1 MILEIA
7 TIHIK
12 ENQNTAFELAFE
24 KAKQVVISSAG
35 CIKATLFHCHENEM
49 KYQVLIEWETLE
61 AHTVN
66 FRESELFIEWRT
78 ILSPYFEKAPEVEHF
93 ELRSCT

>member
-1 MILEIA
+1 
-7 TIHIK
+7 
-12 ENQNTAFELAFE
+12 
-24 KAKQVVISSAG
+24 
-35 CIKATLFHCHENEM
+35 
-49 KYQVLIEWETLE
+49 LIEWETLE